1 MYINVIAQMPSSE
14 SVKYGA
20 MLVAKPI
27 QTTSTNTDILI
38 TSISELLFI
47 TLFHQ
52 SSVASGKRA
61 CAGGETQQGPVTAF
75 PSYRPKRAAHHT
87 VESQVIM
94 SKPSQVDAAT
104 LLAEEKDR
112 RLAEERA
119 IAALKLQRKQRL
131 QAMSIKRQ
139 RNLDYLKVQHHY

>member
-1 MYINVIAQMPSSE
+1 
-14 SVKYGA
+14 
-20 MLVAKPI
+20 MLVAKPM

-47 TLFHQ
+47 APLPVGNV
-52 SSVASGKRA
+52 SPVVVPAVMPASDDW
-61 CAGGETQQGPVTAF
+61 ETQQGPVTAF
-75 PSYRPKRAAHHT
+75 PGYPHAPQRKPITKHQAT
-87 VESQVIM
+87 M
-94 SKPSQVDAAT
+94 SKPGQVDPAT
-104 LLAEEKDR
+104 LLAEEKER

-139 RNLDYLKVQHHY
+139 RNLDYLKVQFGHHRHS